1 MNMHIRCLAACLA
14 LAGVAATPA
23 WAVSRSAMGP
33 SQPLPDAGAAPAS
46 LAAVEPALEAFSP
59 GSAALVPLSAAEVPA
74 IPVST
79 LEASTPGGTAAGK
92 PIDDFHFVARASENG
107 RSVENSARD
116 ALFQLQDPQLK
127 RVAEKLARD
136 RGDANRRLSKIAED
150 KMWPLPPDHRQD
162 PPPAGSASL
171 DFDAR
176 WIADMIAAQER
187 SVALYSAQAQGGED
201 QDLRKYARDTLPTIQ
216 AHLAEL
222 RRLQK

>member
-1 MNMHIRCLAACLA
+1 MPTCEMLNFANVCHVRRQLTTAAGLFGRDTMNMHIRCLAACLA

-92 PIDDFHFVARASENG
+92 PIDDFHFVARASEP
-107 RSVENSARD
+107 RER
-116 ALFQLQDPQLK
+116 
-127 RVAEKLARD
+127 
-136 RGDANRRLSKIAED
+136 RG
-150 KMWPLPPDHRQD
+150 P
-162 PPPAGSASL
+162 G
-171 DFDAR
+171 
-176 WIADMIAAQER
+176 ER
-187 SVALYSAQAQGGED
+187 
-201 QDLRKYARDTLPTIQ
+201 
-216 AHLAEL
+216 
-222 RRLQK
+222 